1 MKKNTLT
8 EEEIIELL
16 NDVLPGA
23 TKDPK
28 ISGKIMN
35 AIRKEL
41 KHKSQATAFGEY
53 CRVCPLPDLE
63 EETVKVVASRFE
75 EVFGKDNLEIAV
87 DKEGEKLIVE
97 LTLGRTSMNSE
108 IAVNERPLDE
118 TDEPEVKLK
127 YVAFPVA
134 LPGDKELVWLM
145 AKKENMSSEEAG
157 IALASVQTE
166 FWETK
171 SGQNQLRKGAERSFP
186 EFINR
191 VPAKMLSEVGL
202 KRHYKDPEAIK
213 LIRQLKA

>member
-1 MKKNTLT
+1 MKKTTLT
-8 EEEIIELL
+8 EEEIIKLL
-16 NDVLPGA
+16 NDVLPDA

-28 ISGKIMN
+28 VSGRIMN

-63 EETVKVVASRFE
+63 DETVKVVASRFE

-97 LTLGRTSMNSE
+97 LTLGRTSLNSE

-118 TDEPEVKLK
+118 SDEQEVKLK

-166 FWETK
+166 FWESK

-213 LIRQLKA
+213 IVRQLKA